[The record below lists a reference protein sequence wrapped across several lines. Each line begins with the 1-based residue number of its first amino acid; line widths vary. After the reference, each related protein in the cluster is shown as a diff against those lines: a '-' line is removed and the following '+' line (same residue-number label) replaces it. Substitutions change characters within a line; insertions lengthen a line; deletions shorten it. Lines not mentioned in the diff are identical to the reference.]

1 MVVTTRSIMENRID
15 LLENRIGS
23 MEISMGNLNGTM
35 EQVLQMVFE
44 QQAQPQITIDQ
55 IRQLIE
61 DQHGRRHQRP
71 RRDDYAEDESEDST
85 ILLRR
90 PGRNEGR
97 YRRGFAGSR
106 RRLEIPIFKGEDA
119 YGWLVRVERYFRLN
133 GVRVQDK
140 VDAVVLAMEEKAL
153 NWFQWWEEQ
162 TPLRNWE
169 EFKVAVLKRFQPGLL
184 NNPLGP
190 LLSLRQKSSVM
201 EYRDKFEQLVAPLRR
216 DDRVML
222 DSIFLNG
229 LKEEIQAELKL
240 YESHDLTE
248 LMDRA
253 LLIEE
258 RNEVTLKRGAGWR
271 DRGANHRFKDP
282 GEGSRRENDK
292 GGAGY
297 NEKYKG
303 KRLEPAEL
311 EERSKKGL
319 CFKCGDKWNKE
330 HICKFKHMS
339 LRLCEGSSDEE
350 VVEEIGRDEEKETVV
365 MEELKTLSVL
375 TLIDSGATSNFIA
388 SKLVEE
394 LGLPLRDTPTYV
406 IETTFFSNGVRG
418 SEMVLGMDW
427 LESLGN
433 IEANFGNLSLKW
445 EAEGKKYSI
454 QGDPTMS
461 TRQSSWKSLKAMQ
474 TQWKEIL
481 EEFEEVFNMPA
492 GMPPTREHDHSIV
505 LKPGAIIPNIRPY
518 RYPYYQKNEIEKIVK
533 EMLQAG
539 IIRHNTSPYS
549 SPVLLVKK
557 KDEGWRFCTDYRAL
571 NKVTIPN
578 KFPIPV
584 IDELLDEL
592 GGAVIFSK
600 LDLKS
605 GYHQIRMNAEDI
617 PKTAFRTHEGH
628 YEYLVMPFGLT
639 NTPSTFQALM
649 NEVLRPHL
657 RKFVK
662 KCSFG
667 QKEVEYLGH
676 LISGKGVSADPK
688 KIEDMNKWPYPKE
701 LKGLR
706 GFLGLTGYYR
716 KFVKNYSKIAWPLTQ
731 LLKKDNFIWGDEA
744 QHAFDKLKQAMVTI
758 PVLAMPNFNKE
769 FVIET
774 DASGK
779 GIGAVL
785 MQEGRPVAYMS
796 QTLSD
801 RAQGKSVYERELMA
815 IVIAIQ
821 KWRPYLLERH
831 FKVHTDQKSLK
842 FLTEQRIMG
851 EDQQKWIA
859 KLIGFDFEDQQKWI
873 AKLIGFDF
881 EVKYKPGKEN
891 NAADALS
898 IKMTYATISTV
909 QCEIWEGLEEEVQN
923 DEKLKKIVQALLSD
937 PLSQPGYQLKGGR
950 LFHEGRVVI
959 PRQSPR
965 IDWLLNE
972 FHSTAVGG
980 HSGYLRTYKKLVG
993 LVHWEGMRKKIKEY
1007 VEACEIWADISMDFI
1022 GGLPKVHGTNT
1033 IMVVVDRL
1041 TKYAHF
1047 LPVNHPYNAKD
1058 IATLFI
1064 KEIVRLHGFP
1074 SSIVSDQDK
1083 SDSQTEVVNRCVETY
1098 LRCLTGRQPKQ
1109 WPKWLAWAEY
1119 WYNTNYHASLKST
1132 PFEAL
1137 YGRSPPVLIRGNM
1150 NLSAVEE
1157 VNKLTTERNVMLR
1170 EMQEQLLR
1178 AQDVM
1183 RAQANKHRREVEYQ
1197 VGDMIYLKIQP
1208 YKLRKLA
1215 NRINQKLSPR
1225 YYGPY
1230 EVEQK
1235 IGEVAYKLKLPEESR
1250 VHPVFHASLL
1260 KKAVTPNVEPQP
1272 LPVCLNEKWRLEPEP
1287 EEALDTRRDDLG
1299 AVEVLVKWK
1308 DLPEFENS
1316 WESADKL
1323 RRISR
1328 LSS

>member
-1 MVVTTRSIMENRID
+1 MMENRVD

-35 EQVLQMVFE
+35 EQVRQMVFE

-61 DQHGRRHQRP
+61 DQQGRRHQRP

-85 ILLRR
+85 ISLRR

-97 YRRGFAGSR
+97 NRRGFAGSR

-133 GVRVQDK
+133 EVRVQDK

-153 NWFQWWEEQ
+153 NWFQWWEEK

-190 LLSLRQKSSVM
+190 LLSLRQKGSVM

-258 RNEVTLKRGAGWR
+258 RNEVMLKRGAGWR

-319 CFKCGDKWNKE
+319 CFKCGDKWNRE

-365 MEELKTLSVL
+365 MEELKTLQLSL
-375 TLIDSGATSNFIA
+375 HSKEGITSNKSFSFIA

-406 IETTFFSNGVRG
+406 IEVGNGERVKNQGICESLQFQIQGVPFRQHFFLMELGG

-461 TRQSSWKSLKAMQ
+461 TRQSSWKSLVKSLADEG
-474 TQWKEIL
+474 WKEIL

-505 LKPGAIIPNIRPY
+505 LKPGATIPNIRPY

-539 IIRHNTSPYS
+539 IIRHSTSPYS

-557 KDEGWRFCTDYRAL
+557 KDGGWRFCTDYRAL

-584 IDELLDEL
+584 IDELLDES

-617 PKTAFRTHEGH
+617 PKTVFRTQEGH
-628 YEYLVMPFGLT
+628 HEYLVMPFGLT
-639 NTPSTFQALM
+639 NAPSTFQALM

-657 RKFVK
+657 RKFVLVFFDDILVYSRSEEDHKLHLKTILQILRTQKLYANRK

-706 GFLGLTGYYR
+706 GFLGLIGYYR

-731 LLKKDNFIWGDEA
+731 LLKKDNFIWGDEV
-744 QHAFDKLKQAMVTI
+744 QQAFDKLKQAMVTI

-774 DASGK
+774 NASGK

-796 QTLSD
+796 QTLPD

-821 KWRPYLLERH
+821 KWRPYLLGRH

-851 EDQQKWIA
+851 EDQQ
-859 KLIGFDFEDQQKWI
+859 E
-873 AKLIGFDF
+873 
-881 EVKYKPGKEN
+881 
-891 NAADALS
+891 
-898 IKMTYATISTV
+898 
-909 QCEIWEGLEEEVQN
+909 
-923 DEKLKKIVQALLSD
+923 
-937 PLSQPGYQLKGGR
+937 
-950 LFHEGRVVI
+950 
-959 PRQSPR
+959 
-965 IDWLLNE
+965 
-972 FHSTAVGG
+972 
-980 HSGYLRTYKKLVG
+980 
-993 LVHWEGMRKKIKEY
+993 
-1007 VEACEIWADISMDFI
+1007 MD
-1022 GGLPKVHGTNT
+1022 
-1033 IMVVVDRL
+1033 
-1041 TKYAHF
+1041 
-1047 LPVNHPYNAKD
+1047 
-1058 IATLFI
+1058 
-1064 KEIVRLHGFP
+1064 
-1074 SSIVSDQDK
+1074 
-1083 SDSQTEVVNRCVETY
+1083 C
-1098 LRCLTGRQPKQ
+1098 
-1109 WPKWLAWAEY
+1109 
-1119 WYNTNYHASLKST
+1119 
-1132 PFEAL
+1132 
-1137 YGRSPPVLIRGNM
+1137 
-1150 NLSAVEE
+1150 
-1157 VNKLTTERNVMLR
+1157 
-1170 EMQEQLLR
+1170 
-1178 AQDVM
+1178 
-1183 RAQANKHRREVEYQ
+1183 
-1197 VGDMIYLKIQP
+1197 
-1208 YKLRKLA
+1208 
-1215 NRINQKLSPR
+1215 
-1225 YYGPY
+1225 
-1230 EVEQK
+1230 
-1235 IGEVAYKLKLPEESR
+1235 
-1250 VHPVFHASLL
+1250 
-1260 KKAVTPNVEPQP
+1260 
-1272 LPVCLNEKWRLEPEP
+1272 
-1287 EEALDTRRDDLG
+1287 
-1299 AVEVLVKWK
+1299 
-1308 DLPEFENS
+1308 
-1316 WESADKL
+1316 
-1323 RRISR
+1323 
-1328 LSS
+1328 